1 MAGGNVACACSRSSQ
16 GERRIFDDRQLGR
29 RRIEQ
34 LLDLFQVINQGF
46 ADIYSRRFAVPPL
59 GKYEIAAQVVS
70 HRNSV
75 NDPVFQGAGNAGR
88 NTVHDLVGKSG
99 AVHFQNAS
107 FVIGRRHEFGQD
119 QLFNVRF
126 THGAGDDLFPE
137 GFQLVNVPD
146 GNGSFV
152 KMVFGPYSAAVV
164 NGNIRMGGLLNGLAE
179 KGAYGDVRDFFS
191 GDAHLLVEK
200 RISGKSAD
208 NFLYFRVIGNFLI
221 QRNGPG

>member
-1 MAGGNVACACSRSSQ
+1 M
-16 GERRIFDDRQLGR
+16 LG
-29 RRIEQ
+29 
-34 LLDLFQVINQGF
+34 VTPSM
-46 ADIYSRRFAVPPL
+46 Y
-59 GKYEIAAQVVS
+59 
-70 HRNSV
+70 
-75 NDPVFQGAGNAGR
+75 
-88 NTVHDLVGKSG
+88 LVGESG

-146 GNGSFV
+146 GNGSFA

-200 RISGKSAD
+200 RIPENRRTISFTSGSSGISSFKETALVDLERMETGCSVEKIISVTPTW
-208 NFLYFRVIGNFLI
+208 LRLCPVWLSRVPVL
-221 QRNGPG
+221 R